1 VKLERLY
8 TRKVLATTRNTSL
21 VEASVTMH
29 RFGVGA
35 LLVMDDAEH
44 DGPPV
49 GIVTDRD
56 IVVRG
61 CASENAHVGDVMTP
75 VVATV
80 PEHADTHEAIELM
93 RAHAVRRLVVTD
105 KRGDVCGIVSIDDI
119 VDGLATDLAAASA
132 VLKGEVRRDSAGLGE
147 VRIGG

>member
-1 VKLERLY
+1 MKLERIY
-8 TRKVLATTRNTSL
+8 TRRVLATTRGTSV
-21 VEASVTMH
+21 VEAAVTMS
-29 RFGVGA
+29 RFAVGA
-35 LLVMDDAEH
+35 LLVFDDDEH

-56 IVVRG
+56 IAVRG
-61 CASENAHVGDVMTP
+61 CAAENVRVSDVMTP

-80 PEHADTHEAIELM
+80 SDQADTHEAIELM
-93 RAHAVRRLVVTD
+93 RAHAVRRLIVTD
-105 KRGDVCGIVSIDDI
+105 KRGDVCGIVSIDDV

-147 VRIGG
+147 VRVGG

>member
-8 TRKVLATTRNTSL
+8 TRKVLATTRRTCL
-21 VEASVTMH
+21 AEASLTMN

-35 LLVMDDAEH
+35 LLVFDDDEH

-49 GIVTDRD
+49 GLVTDRD
-56 IVVRG
+56 IAVRG
-61 CASENAHVGDVMTP
+61 CAVENAHVGDVMTP
-75 VVATV
+75 VIATV
-80 PEHADTHEAIELM
+80 GEQADTHEAIELM
-93 RAHAVRRLVVTD
+93 RAHGVRRLVVTD

-132 VLKGEVRRDSAGLGE
+132 VLKGEVRRDSAGLGT
-147 VRIGG
+147 VRVGG